1 MARRRQVARGEASL
15 TRSAAL
21 AAGCLLLKLAG
32 VAAATP
38 PVDPLDQKFGVA
50 SPPSYV
56 KHYEAD
62 KSGKVLLNPYLQR
75 ASPEFPALLDAEDP
89 PFKWVIDVE
98 GRVSI
103 IREADHPLGRTYEKG
118 FWRPED
124 DSLRAP
130 GTRETYGHVSALAGG
145 PGRIGGEILYDAPSN
160 SFTINNKSGR
170 YSRHNRDRTPQ
181 QLVEA
186 ARLIHEVVD
195 PGAATWGP
203 TFYLLDYG
211 PAELRE
217 KLLSDPG
224 LEYDDPEEKS
234 RPHLVVLEGG
244 PSLVDGGRPSAGA
257 EAAPGH

>member
-1 MARRRQVARGEASL
+1 MARRRQVRPGKDSL
-15 TRSAAL
+15 TGSAAL
-21 AAGCLLLKLAG
+21 AVGSLFLCMAG
-32 VAAATP
+32 VGAAAP
-38 PVDPLDQKFGVA
+38 PVDPLDERFGAA
-50 SPPSYV
+50 SLPAYV

-62 KSGKVLLNPYLQR
+62 MSGKVLLNPYLQR

-103 IREADHPLGRTYEKG
+103 IREADHPLGRTYAKG
-118 FWRPED
+118 FRRPED

-145 PGRIGGEILYDAPSN
+145 PGRISGEILYDAPSN

-170 YSRHNRDRTPQ
+170 YTKHNPDRTPE

-186 ARLIHEVVD
+186 ARLIQQVVD

-203 TFYLLDYG
+203 TFYLLDYA
-211 PAELRE
+211 PAGLRE
-217 KLLSDPG
+217 KLLSDPAV
-224 LEYDDPEEKS
+224 EYDDPEEKS

-244 PSLVDGGRPSAGA
+244 PSLVDGERLSAGA

>member
-1 MARRRQVARGEASL
+1 MARRRQDRPGEDSL
-15 TRSAAL
+15 TRSAVL
-21 AAGCLLLKLAG
+21 AAGSLLLYVTGA
-32 VAAATP
+32 AAATP

-50 SPPSYV
+50 SPPAYV

-103 IREADHPLGRTYEKG
+103 IREADHPLGRTYEEG
-118 FWRPED
+118 FRRPED

-170 YSRHNRDRTPQ
+170 YTKHNPDRTPR

-186 ARLIHEVVD
+186 ARLIHQVVD

-203 TFYLLDYG
+203 VFYLLDYA

-244 PSLVDGGRPSAGA
+244 PSLVDGARSSAGA
-257 EAAPGH
+257 AGALGH

>member
-1 MARRRQVARGEASL
+1 MGWRRQVARGEASL

-21 AAGCLLLKLAG
+21 AAGCLLLLYVPG
-32 VAAATP
+32 AAATP
-38 PVDPLDQKFGVA
+38 PVDPLDERFGAA
-50 SPPSYV
+50 SPPAYV

-124 DSLRAP
+124 GSLRAP